1 MHFLFFNSTGKFAE
15 NVFRLFPYFML
26 ICFSPCGLSSR
37 SLCTSLCS
45 LFLFFQADFAIYIY
59 IVSFTF
65 PYRLFTSPYIYIIH
79 IYTRIHTHTHIYIY
93 GSAGKMRSALW
104 GEKDK
109 NTSCLD
115 AAEHRIAVKRE
126 IFEDSSRDV
135 AKRAKIWSQELR
147 ATHRVIDLDADDEMP
162 ADLSLEQ
169 ELGHMIDEAA
179 GFHDGTLG

>member
-1 MHFLFFNSTGKFAE
+1 
-15 NVFRLFPYFML
+15 
-26 ICFSPCGLSSR
+26 
-37 SLCTSLCS
+37 
-45 LFLFFQADFAIYIY
+45 
-59 IVSFTF
+59 
-65 PYRLFTSPYIYIIH
+65 
-79 IYTRIHTHTHIYIY
+79 
-93 GSAGKMRSALW
+93 MRSALW

>member
-1 MHFLFFNSTGKFAE
+1 MQPVS
-15 NVFRLFPYFML
+15 VF
-26 ICFSPCGLSSR
+26 SSR
-37 SLCTSLCS
+37 LRN
-45 LFLFFQADFAIYIY
+45 IYIY

-65 PYRLFTSPYIYIIH
+65 HTGSLLLHIYIYIYTY
-79 IYTRIHTHTHIYIY
+79 IYTYTHTHTLIYIYIY

>member
-1 MHFLFFNSTGKFAE
+1 MQPVS
-15 NVFRLFPYFML
+15 VF
-26 ICFSPCGLSSR
+26 SSR
-37 SLCTSLCS
+37 LRN
-45 LFLFFQADFAIYIY
+45 IY

-65 PYRLFTSPYIYIIH
+65 PYRLFTSPYIYIH
-79 IYTRIHTHTHIYIY
+79 VYTHIYIY

-169 ELGHMIDEAA
+169 ELEHMIDEAA